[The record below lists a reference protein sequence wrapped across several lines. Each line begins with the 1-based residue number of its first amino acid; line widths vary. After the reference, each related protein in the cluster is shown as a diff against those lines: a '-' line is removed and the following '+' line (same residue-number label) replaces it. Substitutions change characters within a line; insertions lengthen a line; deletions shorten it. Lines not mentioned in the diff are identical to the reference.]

1 MSDQTEKKTESLNN
15 LLVSLR
21 VLENEIDNADEITP
35 ELCEAHFSQLTAI
48 DEKVDRLLAYM
59 DISKRNAALYS
70 ERAQEL
76 EKRAISWEKKLERLE
91 EYALYLVERFP
102 DVAWRG
108 SERSFNKKLNP
119 PSVVIPFKKSYSNAN
134 MIPEELVSLIPEKY
148 RKEVTIHVLN
158 SDVIKADLKAG
169 ESLDFAKLERKVKL
183 EVSAK
188 LKGDNQ

>member
-1 MSDQTEKKTESLNN
+1 
-15 LLVSLR
+15 
-21 VLENEIDNADEITP
+21 
-35 ELCEAHFSQLTAI
+35 
-48 DEKVDRLLAYM
+48 
-59 DISKRNAALYS
+59 
-70 ERAQEL
+70 
-76 EKRAISWEKKLERLE
+76 
-91 EYALYLVERFP
+91 
-102 DVAWRG
+102 
-108 SERSFNKKLNP
+108 
-119 PSVVIPFKKSYSNAN
+119 